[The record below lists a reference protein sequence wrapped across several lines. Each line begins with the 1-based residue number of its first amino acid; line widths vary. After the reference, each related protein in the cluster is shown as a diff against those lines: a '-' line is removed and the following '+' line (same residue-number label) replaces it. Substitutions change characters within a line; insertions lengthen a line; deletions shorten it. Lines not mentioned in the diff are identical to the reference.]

1 MRTKITIFAIGLL
14 LAIGFSGL
22 ASPGYAQT
30 LQRPVN
36 APPTTTISLAE
47 LAAQVN
53 PGRAGAA
60 GRTYTNADLTM
71 RPAPVAPVMP
81 PFPEIAA
88 PTGILEHPGVPP
100 IEREPA
106 PGIQQYGGIPLW
118 DDGFGVVDDF
128 SSRSGFR
135 GRRQVFQQANSVQF
149 GIDGRFSKPST
160 PSSILLGPPTIRGSH
175 SGRRAGSFRSGS
187 GRGGSHGGGRGGRGR

>member
-14 LAIGFSGL
+14 LAIGLSGL

-53 PGRAGAA
+53 PGRAGQA
-60 GRTYTNADLTM
+60 GRTYTNADLTV
-71 RPAPVAPVMP
+71 RPAPVAPVTP
-81 PFPEIAA
+81 PFPDIAA

-106 PGIQQYGGIPLW
+106 QEIQQYGGIPLW
-118 DDGFGVVDDF
+118 DDGFGLVNDF
-128 SSRSGFR
+128 SSGFR
-135 GRRQVFQQANSVQF
+135 GRRQVFQRGNSVQF

-160 PSSILLGPPTIRGSH
+160 PSSILLGPLTTQGSR
-175 SGRRAGSFRSGS
+175 SGRRAGSSRSSG